1 MEDELSALGER
12 WAHICKWAEEYG
24 VKLQTLLMKCSR
36 ITEQL
41 SWLQSWFD
49 SKEISLKHMESKNV
63 TEVAEI
69 LERIKQL
76 QVIIISFNYDIYYN
90 KKKFFYR
97 LYAIKCQVNKKIL
110 IIFKLKFRVWK
121 KSFYIPMIVLIQKK

>member
-49 SKEISLKHMESKNV
+49 SKEINLKHMESKHV

-69 LERIKQL
+69 LDRIKQL
-76 QVIIISFNYDIYYN
+76 QVKY
-90 KKKFFYR
+90 
-97 LYAIKCQVNKKIL
+97 L
-110 IIFKLKFRVWK
+110 IRYLKSLLK
-121 KSFYIPMIVLIQKK
+121 

>member
-1 MEDELSALGER
+1 MFYNNKCSLIFFLYIYFCDCSLIRLFFIILKHFIICIVHVQMEDELLALGER

-49 SKEISLKHMESKNV
+49 SKEINLKHMESKNV

-76 QVIIISFNYDIYYN
+76 QVITF
-90 KKKFFYR
+90 
-97 LYAIKCQVNKKIL
+97 
-110 IIFKLKFRVWK
+110 FKLRLNKLK
-121 KSFYIPMIVLIQKK
+121 

>member
-49 SKEISLKHMESKNV
+49 SKEINLKQMESKHV

-69 LERIKQL
+69 MERIKQL
-76 QVIIISFNYDIYYN
+76 QVIIYIKYTSVYFIILNTKYTQYLAYLQFL
-90 KKKFFYR
+90 FF
-97 LYAIKCQVNKKIL
+97 L
-110 IIFKLKFRVWK
+110 
-121 KSFYIPMIVLIQKK
+121 

>member
-24 VKLQTLLMKCSR
+24 IKLQTLLMKCSR

-49 SKEISLKHMESKNV
+49 SKEVNLKHMESKHV

-76 QVIIISFNYDIYYN
+76 QVNFYKLWLRSLMKHKIHVFTDFTSPNVKST
-90 KKKFFYR
+90 KKY
-97 LYAIKCQVNKKIL
+97 
-110 IIFKLKFRVWK
+110 
-121 KSFYIPMIVLIQKK
+121 KSSSN

>member
-49 SKEISLKHMESKNV
+49 SKEINLKHMESKHV

-69 LERIKQL
+69 LDRIKQL
-76 QVIIISFNYDIYYN
+76 QVRYL
-90 KKKFFYR
+90 YR
-97 LYAIKCQVNKKIL
+97 L
-110 IIFKLKFRVWK
+110 FF
-121 KSFYIPMIVLIQKK
+121 IQKFIEITNNVFIIVDFTPPNVKSTKKY

>member
-1 MEDELSALGER
+1 MHVQMEDELSALGER

-49 SKEISLKHMESKNV
+49 SKEVSLKHMESKHV

-76 QVIIISFNYDIYYN
+76 QVIFIYRLWLLNIFIYII
-90 KKKFFYR
+90 FFYR

-110 IIFKLKFRVWK
+110 IIFKPKFRIWK
-121 KSFYIPMIVLIQKK
+121 KNFYT

>member
-36 ITEQL
+36 ITEKL
-41 SWLQSWFD
+41 LWLQSWFD

-76 QVIIISFNYDIYYN
+76 QVI
-90 KKKFFYR
+90 
-97 LYAIKCQVNKKIL
+97 L
-110 IIFKLKFRVWK
+110 
-121 KSFYIPMIVLIQKK
+121 FYIFIKSIVKLIFIKNQIFVDFTSPNVQSTK

>member
-36 ITEQL
+36 ITEKL
-41 SWLQSWFD
+41 LWLQSWFD

-76 QVIIISFNYDIYYN
+76 QVI
-90 KKKFFYR
+90 
-97 LYAIKCQVNKKIL
+97 L
-110 IIFKLKFRVWK
+110 
-121 KSFYIPMIVLIQKK
+121 FYIFINSIVKLIFIKNQIFVDFTSPNVQSTK